1 MLQYVINQY
10 GKERVVSLGSFQYI
24 RAKGTIKDI
33 GRVLNIPFE
42 VTNEM
47 TFQLGDLSIGK
58 ALELGLLDE
67 YKSQYPELFEYAQ
80 KLSGLPKSFSAH
92 PCFPADTLILTD
104 NGYKEISD
112 VQVGDLVLT
121 HTNNYK
127 LVVNKTVN
135 NGSTICIKHTSGF
148 DIECTSNHPI
158 YVRHKLK
165 PRRKIFSEPEWV
177 NARDVVKTDMVCIP
191 IDSNSIIPKYKSLK
205 TDNKDF
211 WWVVGRYIGDG
222 WCLYYERPRN
232 TKNVVICCDNRNEIE
247 LNEIV
252 SKLKSL
258 FEYRYEY
265 NKTTYKIYIHNI
277 ELFEY
282 LQRFGKYAHGK
293 HLSKDI
299 INLPTDLLES
309 FLEGY
314 FSADGNVNKQ
324 GFISAKTVSKKLA
337 QGLIQCIAKTYH
349 KQCGAYIIP
358 SGIDIIEGRHVNHK
372 EKYVIYFQ
380 KPHKK
385 QDRCF
390 YDEQNNC
397 IWSYVKS
404 VCSDQRK
411 ETLVYNLSVVDDNS
425 YTANGVA
432 VHNCGKVCS
441 MDDITYYNATDI
453 NDEGLT
459 ILQGDMHTAD
469 DLGLIKADFL
479 GLRTVDVIY
488 DTLDMIGKD
497 YEYIAPHNLNFK
509 DEKVLANFRNGF
521 TSGIFQFE
529 SSGMQD
535 TLKKIECNSIY
546 DLTVANALYRPGS
559 IKYIDNYA
567 ARRKGLEQYS
577 FLHPDLEPILKDS
590 YGIIVFQEQLIEIG
604 RLAKLSNPDELRKA
618 TAKKKAELLDKIKP
632 ELFSGL
638 KDRGWTED
646 QINQLWESMLNFAL
660 YSFNKAHAA
669 AYAITAYIC
678 MYLKTYHPKEF
689 LCAWINS
696 VSNKVEKVAECIAEA
711 KRLGVKIY
719 LGKYNNCSPDTKIY
733 KDGIMIGTITIKHC
747 NKEMADEL
755 MNLFSNKTKIQAQS
769 FIEVLDM
776 LAETNINVRQLNALI
791 LLNFFSDFGKSK
803 YLLSVLQLYDGIKL
817 KGKTVLPSFRTC
829 KQINKD
835 KVESYSDYGITE
847 FLLKKYSAQETP
859 KRYSD
864 LDNMGLLK
872 ELSERLSSSV
882 EDFNIQ
888 EKIKTEM
895 ELLGYTLYS
904 NPAIP
909 ENYYIVTDF
918 KTFSDELK
926 PMITL
931 RILKTGE
938 EVKTK
943 IKNPHTFQA
952 RPFKLFSILQID
964 GFTWAFKKR
973 KINDKWQSTDETEPI
988 LEAYSI
994 LKE

>member
-47 TFQLGDLSIGK
+47 TFQLGDLSIGE
-58 ALELGLLDE
+58 ALELGMLDK
-67 YKSQYPELFEYAQ
+67 YKTQYPELFEYAQ
-80 KLSGLPKSFSAH
+80 RLAGLPKSFSAH
-92 PCFPADTLILTD
+92 PC
-104 NGYKEISD
+104 
-112 VQVGDLVLT
+112 
-121 HTNNYK
+121 
-127 LVVNKTVN
+127 
-135 NGSTICIKHTSGF
+135 
-148 DIECTSNHPI
+148 
-158 YVRHKLK
+158 
-165 PRRKIFSEPEWV
+165 
-177 NARDVVKTDMVCIP
+177 
-191 IDSNSIIPKYKSLK
+191 
-205 TDNKDF
+205 
-211 WWVVGRYIGDG
+211 GR
-222 WCLYYERPRN
+222 
-232 TKNVVICCDNRNEIE
+232 
-247 LNEIV
+247 
-252 SKLKSL
+252 
-258 FEYRYEY
+258 
-265 NKTTYKIYIHNI
+265 
-277 ELFEY
+277 
-282 LQRFGKYAHGK
+282 
-293 HLSKDI
+293 
-299 INLPTDLLES
+299 
-309 FLEGY
+309 
-314 FSADGNVNKQ
+314 
-324 GFISAKTVSKKLA
+324 
-337 QGLIQCIAKTYH
+337 
-349 KQCGAYIIP
+349 
-358 SGIDIIEGRHVNHK
+358 
-372 EKYVIYFQ
+372 
-380 KPHKK
+380 
-385 QDRCF
+385 
-390 YDEQNNC
+390 
-397 IWSYVKS
+397 
-404 VCSDQRK
+404 
-411 ETLVYNLSVVDDNS
+411 
-425 YTANGVA
+425 
-432 VHNCGKVCS
+432 VCS

-453 NDEGLT
+453 NDEGLV

-479 GLRTVDVIY
+479 GLRTIDVIY

-567 ARRKGLEQYS
+567 ARRKGIEQYS

-646 QINQLWESMLNFAL
+646 QINQLWESMLDFAK

-755 MNLFSNKTKIQAQS
+755 MNLFSNKTKAQAQS
-769 FIEVLDM
+769 FIEVLDT

-872 ELSERLSSSV
+872 ELSERLSSSI

-909 ENYYIVTDF
+909 ENYYIVTAF